1 MEDLKSIIAKNLID
15 LRTASKMTQLELAE
29 KLNYTDKAVSK
40 WERAES
46 IPDITVLKQIAD
58 LFEVTVDYLLHEEH
72 PKEEVPVKNPNKT
85 NNHIFISGMSIIL
98 VWLIATI
105 VFVFGN
111 LVVEGNSYPFWL
123 AYVYAI
129 PVSMIVL
136 LVFSSVWF
144 KGKINY
150 FIISLLMWTVL
161 AATHL
166 TFIPFYYNPWLLY
179 VLGVPGQIIII
190 LWSRLKYKK

>member
-29 KLNYTDKAVSK
+29 RLNYTDKAVSK

-72 PKEEVPVKNPNKT
+72 PKEEVYTHNPNKT
-85 NNHIFISGMSIIL
+85 NNRIFISGMSIIL

-111 LVVEGNSYPFWL
+111 LAVEGKGYPFWL

-129 PVSMIVL
+129 PVYMIVL

-144 KGKINY
+144 KGKIKFSYYRSFLGKILMKCNPILY
-150 FIISLLMWTVL
+150 KTYFFIIYFHHGEYQT
-161 AATHL
+161 
-166 TFIPFYYNPWLLY
+166 PP
-179 VLGVPGQIIII
+179 
-190 LWSRLKYKK
+190 